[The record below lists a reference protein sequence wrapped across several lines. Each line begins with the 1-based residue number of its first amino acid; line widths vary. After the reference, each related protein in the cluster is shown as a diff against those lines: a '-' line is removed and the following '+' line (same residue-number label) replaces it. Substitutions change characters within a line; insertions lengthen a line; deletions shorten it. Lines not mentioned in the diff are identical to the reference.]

1 MTHISL
7 LMTLRKDGF
16 MMKFNLKRIAS
27 VVIVAFLLTIMPKAT
42 LAADVNFNLQSA
54 NSDNSVV
61 TIGYNNAYPSY
72 YYKIALASQS
82 SRQVAAGTFDQAS
95 GTITLTRANA
105 PELSNLRS
113 NDSLIITVY
122 NPYNGYATVSESRL
136 NIQAGAKKPSSM
148 RILTS
153 RLMANQNNQNL
164 EIAFDNNYLPGAQDR
179 INLYPLDISGNVIR
193 TLQRQVFDIS
203 ASNLKN
209 QNNEQVASLNV
220 SVPQEV
226 KSYRVV
232 FTSGNEE
239 LSNLTKTL
247 LVGEVQA
254 SYRRLII
261 DFPTT
266 SVGLGDT
273 IKVRVFAEDTNGK
286 KVDISGGVD
295 LSLIGNAVR
304 SVDNINHSFSIHD
317 NIAYLNENV
326 RLTARYQGLAQEV
339 TLKVV
344 KEKVSD
350 PGSSLAGGSTGHTL
364 EIKNSKLHTGT
375 NTIPV
380 QVRDEKGQ
388 NKALSFVPTSV
399 SVTIMDTNN
408 KITSLN
414 GRIVDSSKLNTTGE
428 GTIEVNL
435 PQTGAGRLLVIFKG
449 ANPIDTYTVTSQNL
463 TIVQGDGKNDT
474 PAQTTKV
481 KSVILYF
488 GANSIIVDGKA
499 QSTDTLP
506 VIKAGRTYVP
516 LRTVA
521 QAFGAK
527 VDWDQKTKTASAIL
541 SDTTI
546 KMTLGQ
552 KTYLKNNASQ
562 PMDAACYIDKTGRTM
577 VPVRYM
583 SEAFGYKVNYD
594 KVQVMFSL

>member
-1 MTHISL
+1 
-7 LMTLRKDGF
+7 

-27 VVIVAFLLTIMPKAT
+27 IVVVAFLLTIMPQAT
-42 LAADVNFNLQSA
+42 LAADVSFTLQNT

-61 TIGYNNAYPSY
+61 NIAYSNAYPSY
-72 YYKIALASQS
+72 YYKIALASNS
-82 SRQVAAGTFDQAS
+82 SKQVAAGTFDQAN
-95 GTITLTRANA
+95 GTISLTRTNA

-113 NDSLIITVY
+113 NDTLIITVY

-136 NIQAGAKKPSSM
+136 NIQASPRKPGNM

-153 RLMANQNNQNL
+153 RLMSNQNNQSL
-164 EIAFDNNYLPGAQDR
+164 EIAFDDRYLPGHQDR
-179 INLYPLDISGNVIR
+179 INLYPLDSSGNVIR

-209 QNNEQVASLNV
+209 QNNEQVISLNV
-220 SVPQEV
+220 NVPQDV

-239 LSNLTKTL
+239 ISSLTKTIL
-247 LVGEVQA
+247 IGDTRA

-266 SVGLGDT
+266 NVGLGDT
-273 IKVRVFAEDTNGK
+273 VKVRVFAEDTNGK
-286 KVDISGGVD
+286 KIDISGGVN
-295 LSLIGNAVR
+295 LSLTGNAVR
-304 SVDNINHSFSIHD
+304 SVDNLNHSFTLH
-317 NIAYLNENV
+317 NNNTYLNETI
-326 RLTARYQGLAQEV
+326 RLTARYQDLAQEV

-344 KEKVSD
+344 KDKVTD
-350 PGSSLAGGSTGHTL
+350 PGSSLVGGSTNHTL
-364 EIKNSKLHTGT
+364 EVKNTNLHTGT
-375 NTIPV
+375 NTLQV

-388 NKALSFVPTSV
+388 NKALNFTPTSLGL
-399 SVTIMDTNN
+399 TLMDASN
-408 KITSLN
+408 KITSVT
-414 GRIVDSSKLNTTGE
+414 GRVVDGSKFNTTGE

-435 PQTGAGRLLVIFKG
+435 PQTGAGRLLVILKG
-449 ANPIDTYTVTSQNL
+449 DKPSDTYTVTSQNL
-463 TIVQGDGKNDT
+463 TIAQGDGKNDT
-474 PAQTTKV
+474 PSQTGNV
-481 KSVILYF
+481 KSVVLYF
-488 GANSIIVDGKA
+488 GANNIIVDGKS

-521 QAFGAK
+521 QSFGAK

-541 SDTTI
+541 GDTSI

-562 PMDAACYIDKTGRTM
+562 PMDAACYVDKAGRTM

-583 SEAFGYKVNYD
+583 AEAFGYKVNYD
-594 KVQVMFSL
+594 KVQVMFSR

>member
-1 MTHISL
+1 
-7 LMTLRKDGF
+7 
-16 MMKFNLKRIAS
+16 MMKFNPKKIATM
-27 VVIVAFLLTIMPKAT
+27 VILAFLLTIMPQTT
-42 LAADVNFNLQSA
+42 LAADVSFTLQST

-61 TIGYNNAYPSY
+61 NIAYSNAYPSY
-72 YYKIALASQS
+72 YYKIVLASNTS
-82 SRQVAAGTFDQAS
+82 KQVTAGTFDQAN
-95 GTITLTRANA
+95 GTISLTRANA
-105 PELSNLRS
+105 PELSNLRA
-113 NDSLIITVY
+113 NDTLIITVY

-136 NIQAGAKKPSSM
+136 NIQASPRKPGNM

-164 EIAFDNNYLPGAQDR
+164 EIAFDDRYLPGNQDR
-179 INLYPLDISGNVIR
+179 INLYPLDSSGNVIR

-209 QNNEQVASLNV
+209 QNNEQVVNLNV
-220 SVPQEV
+220 NVPQDV

-232 FTSGNEE
+232 FTSGSEE
-239 LSNLTKTL
+239 ISNLTKTI
-247 LVGEVQA
+247 LVGDTQA

-266 SVGLGDT
+266 NVGLGDT

-286 KVDISGGVD
+286 KIDISGGVN
-295 LSLIGNAVR
+295 LSLTGNAVR
-304 SVDNINHSFSIHD
+304 SVDNLNHSFTIHS
-317 NIAYLNENV
+317 NNTYLNETI
-326 RLTARYQGLAQEV
+326 RLTARYQNLAQEV

-344 KEKVSD
+344 KDKVTD
-350 PGSSLAGGSTGHTL
+350 PGSSLVGGSTNHTL
-364 EIKNSKLHTGT
+364 DIKNTNLHTGS

-388 NKALSFVPTSV
+388 TKALNFVPSSV
-399 SVTIMDTNN
+399 NITLMDANN
-408 KITSLN
+408 KVTSLT
-414 GRIVDSSKLNTTGE
+414 GRIVDGSKFNTTGE
-428 GTIEVNL
+428 GTLEVNF

-449 ANPIDTYTVTSQNL
+449 DKPSDTYTTNSQSL
-463 TIVQGDGKNDT
+463 TITQGDGKNEV
-474 PAQTTKV
+474 PSGNV
-481 KSVILYF
+481 KSVVLYF
-488 GANSIIVDGKA
+488 GANNIIVDGKS

-506 VIKAGRTYVP
+506 VIKSGRTYVP

-521 QAFGAK
+521 QSFGAK

-541 SDTTI
+541 GDTSI

-562 PMDAACYIDKTGRTM
+562 PMDAACYVDKAGRTM

-583 SEAFGYKVNYD
+583 AEAFGYKVNYD
-594 KVQVMFSL
+594 KVQVMFSR